1 MQLALDY
8 AHLTRSAD
16 TSQIRQL
23 VKELYLIK
31 SMLLYLYKGFL

>member
-8 AHLTRSAD
+8 AHLTSAD
-16 TSQIRQL
+16 PSQIRQL